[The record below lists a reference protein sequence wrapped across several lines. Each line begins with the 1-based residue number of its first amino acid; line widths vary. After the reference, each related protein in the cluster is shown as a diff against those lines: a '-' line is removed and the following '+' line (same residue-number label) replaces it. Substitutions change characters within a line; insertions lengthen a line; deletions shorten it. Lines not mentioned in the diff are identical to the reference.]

1 MSTAR
6 REPIAKV
13 DTAWL
18 RMEQPTNL
26 MMITG
31 VTEFDQPVDF
41 EHFRRIVANR
51 FLAFP
56 RFRQKAVDHPR
67 GCWWEEDDQFELS
80 SHIRRTAL
88 PGDAG
93 KAELEDLV
101 SELASTPLD
110 KTKPLWQFHFVENY
124 VGGPVAISRIHH
136 CYADGIALV
145 QVMLSL
151 TETSAEASNRLVEQE
166 AWKKKRAAESNIFN
180 RLTAPA
186 RESAGLIQN
195 VSQKVVDE
203 ASDLLREPH
212 KAAEYLFGAGEIVSE
227 LATAL
232 LLEDDPPSRFK
243 GPLGVRKR
251 VSWAAPIPLEEVK
264 AVGHALGAT
273 VNDVLISV
281 MTGALH
287 RYLVEAGDDPE
298 ALTMRATV
306 PVNLRPLEHARDLG
320 NHFGLVF
327 LDLPINE
334 TNPLARLYQVAEFM
348 QELKRSKQAVMS
360 LGLLA
365 VLGMGPAALQK
376 PALELFSRKA
386 STVLTNVPG
395 PQQTLYMAGA
405 PIREM
410 MFWVPQTGSI
420 GMGISIISYHSQVFC
435 GLITDNK
442 LVPDPDTVMRHFLE
456 EFDNLL
462 HLTLLIGPQDGLV
475 APAAYDEVHEW
486 IQGSLG

>member
-1 MSTAR
+1 MSTSR

-31 VTEFDQPVDF
+31 VIELAEAVEF

-56 RFRQKAVDHPR
+56 RFRQRAVDHPR
-67 GCWWEEDDQFELS
+67 GCWWEEDEQFEIS

-88 PGDAG
+88 PGQAG
-93 KAELEDLV
+93 KAELEELV

-124 VGGPVAISRIHH
+124 SGGPVAISRIHH

-151 TETSAEASNRLVEQE
+151 TEPSAQASNRLVEQE
-166 AWKKKRAAESNIFN
+166 AWKQRRAAESSIFQ

-203 ASDLLREPH
+203 ATELLREPH
-212 KAAEYLFGAGEIVSE
+212 KATDYLFGAGEIVSE

-232 LLEDDPPSRFK
+232 LLDDDPPSRFK
-243 GPLGVRKR
+243 GALGVRKR
-251 VSWAAPIPLEEVK
+251 VSWAPPLDLEEVK

-273 VNDVLISV
+273 VNDVLIAT

-287 RYLVEAGDDPE
+287 RYLVEAGDEPGS
-298 ALTMRATV
+298 LTMRATV

-327 LDLPINE
+327 LDLPISE

-348 QELKRSKQAVMS
+348 QRLKKSKQAVMS

-395 PQQTLYMAGA
+395 PQQTLYLAGA

-420 GMGISIISYHSQVFC
+420 GMGISIISYQGQVFC

-442 LVPDPDTVMRHFLE
+442 LVPDPQRVIDHFVD
-456 EFDNLL
+456 EFNDLL
-462 HLTLLIGPQDGLV
+462 HLTLLIGPQDSPVTPETFALV
-475 APAAYDEVHEW
+475 HDW
-486 IQGSLG
+486 IEASID